1 MTLNEELLMV
11 CKTIDELCREN
22 SCSTLQL
29 IITLKNPAV
38 KTVIMQQIDLV
49 KPIKGGKEP

>member
-1 MTLNEELLMV
+1 MTLNEELMMV

-22 SCSTLQL
+22 NCSTLQL

-49 KPIKGGKEP
+49 KPIKGGNKP